1 VAGGPARRLNP
12 VKGVG
17 EKSRGSPIS
26 NTTTGGS
33 PSPEAVPPEATEGP
47 GVTGDPDNGVDRI
60 LTVPNAITLVRLACI
75 PLFLWLLFGADRQ
88 TASALLLGVLGSTD
102 WIDGYVARRYHQV
115 STVGKVLDPVADR
128 VLVVTAVIA
137 ITVHGAVPVWF
148 GVATLAREVVVSA
161 AVLLLASLGAA
172 RIDVLWVGKAGTFA
186 LMFSYPA
193 FLLSYGTA
201 AWQGPVHVIAWI
213 TGLLGL
219 TLAWIAAASYVPVA
233 RKALADGRRAR
244 AATGTTGAPS

>member
-1 VAGGPARRLNP
+1 VTGPESA
-12 VKGVG
+12 
-17 EKSRGSPIS
+17 
-26 NTTTGGS
+26 TGALTG
-33 PSPEAVPPEATEGP
+33 PGAPEAGT
-47 GVTGDPDNGVDRI
+47 DRI
-60 LTVPNAITLVRLACI
+60 LTVPNGITLVRLACI

-88 TASALLLGVLGSTD
+88 TAAAVLLGVLGATD
-102 WIDGYVARRYHQV
+102 WIDGFVARRYHQV

-148 GVATLAREVVVSA
+148 GVATLAREVAVSG

-193 FLLSYGTA
+193 FLLSDGTA
-201 AWQGPVHVIAWI
+201 GWQGLVHVIAWI
-213 TGLLGL
+213 TGIIGL
-219 TLAWIAAASYVPVA
+219 ILAWMAAASYIPVA
-233 RKALADGRRAR
+233 RRALSDGRRGR
-244 AATGTTGAPS
+244 SGSGGTAP